1 MIKRPNTPFRGF
13 TLIELL
19 VVIGIIA
26 ILAAMLLPALAAAKE
41 KANRTYC
48 MNNVKQ
54 LTVGANIYATDSND
68 YWPPVYLA
76 AHAYNQCTAE
86 HYARYVYTD
95 PTGTAG
101 IKVPTTITAN
111 QTFQN
116 LGFLYPLKLAGDGGV
131 FYCPSYNAKPTST
144 LGSQEFSPL
153 LTTAPANATYGSGAG
168 DVRSSYCWNCWAGL
182 NSPNIRLYQ
191 KLSDIKGG
199 VKCMINE
206 FFIPTGTSAATA
218 IVDPNQ
224 MAHDR
229 YRMLVVGYSD
239 FSVQSI
245 KVTTQMMS
253 DAWVPALTSNLGWGA
268 TYSASPSLGALLQD
282 IEAAH

>member
-1 MIKRPNTPFRGF
+1 MIKRINTPLRGF

-48 MNNVKQ
+48 VNNVKQ
-54 LTVGANIYATDSND
+54 LSVGANIYATDSSD
-68 YWPPVYLA
+68 YWPPVWLA
-76 AHAYNQCTAE
+76 AHAYNQVTAE

-95 PTGTAG
+95 PNGTVG
-101 IKVPTTITAN
+101 LKVPTTMTVP

-131 FYCPSYNAKPTST
+131 FYCPSYNANPNSV
-144 LGSQEFSPL
+144 LGAQEYSPL
-153 LTTAPANATYGSGAG
+153 LTTDAANATYGSGGG
-168 DVRSSYCWNCWAGL
+168 DVRSSYCWNCWASLTG
-182 NSPNIRLYQ
+182 SNIRLYQ

-206 FFIPTGTSAATA
+206 FFVPTGSQANPT
-218 IVDPNQ
+218 VDPNQ
-224 MAHDR
+224 MAHWHE
-229 YRMLVVGYSD
+229 RMLVVGYSD
-239 FSVQSI
+239 FSVQCI
-245 KVTTQMMS
+245 KVSNQMMA
-253 DAWVPALTSNLGWGA
+253 DAWEAPTVNLGWGA
-268 TYSASPSLGALLQD
+268 TYNTSPSLGALLLD